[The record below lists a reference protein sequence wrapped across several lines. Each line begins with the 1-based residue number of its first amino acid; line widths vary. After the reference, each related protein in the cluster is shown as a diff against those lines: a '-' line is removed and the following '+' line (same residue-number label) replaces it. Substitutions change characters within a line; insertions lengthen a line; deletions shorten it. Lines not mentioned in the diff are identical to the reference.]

1 MQPCHV
7 WACLWTSILWGD
19 LPGFPYRKIGLPCSI
34 SHKLLIHSASNF
46 GAILVTK
53 MGFFCLLAIIVEVFH
68 CYFQWCSG
76 TKVRNMLLAS
86 KMEVYMFL
94 CSDIHNRER
103 CSYLRVPK
111 IGQYEAV
118 VLTQCLRLAF
128 EKAPKAVR
136 SKLPAPSQQVTFQ
149 DKVLI
154 KHLSIKK

>member
-1 MQPCHV
+1 MCGHV
-7 WACLWTSILWGD
+7 YGHLFCEVIC
-19 LPGFPYRKIGLPCSI
+19 PVFHIGKSASLFRYLMI
-34 SHKLLIHSASNF
+34 LLIHSASNF